1 MKTYN
6 HHTTQEM
13 DIYTYY
19 SNTHNNKKKYHIIN
33 NHKAPADITHLLN
46 LGEKFIPRQTQLK
59 KKLIK
64 SHVRRLRKDVQ
75 TLSSKVT
82 PPKVITFQ
90 TYTLEK
96 EEFNPSEA
104 GQEIEQAL
112 SI

>member
-6 HHTTQEM
+6 HTTQEM

-19 SNTHNNKKKYHIIN
+19 SNIHNNKKKYHIIN
-33 NHKAPADITHLLN
+33 NCKAPADITHLLN

-82 PPKVITFQ
+82 PPIVITFQ